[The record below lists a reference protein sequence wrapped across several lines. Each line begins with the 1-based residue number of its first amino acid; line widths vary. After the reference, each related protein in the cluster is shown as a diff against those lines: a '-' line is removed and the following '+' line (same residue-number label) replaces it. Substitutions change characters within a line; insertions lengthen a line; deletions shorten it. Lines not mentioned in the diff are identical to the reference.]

1 MTEGLNRPTT
11 NSTSVRELKP
21 SPRFHLGPGDGGDV
35 GAAGNRPLTCFVLF
49 SSCVQDSFL
58 SLSSPVA
65 SFLNVGDE
73 GVLLLSTCIQGN
85 YRF

>member
-35 GAAGNRPLTCFVLF
+35 GAAGNRPLTLVLF
-49 SSCVQDSFL
+49 CFRPVSKTVSYLFPVQ
-58 SLSSPVA
+58 SP
-65 SFLNVGDE
+65 
-73 GVLLLSTCIQGN
+73 
-85 YRF
+85 RF